1 MKTKY
6 NEIEAR
12 DNMKIKNEVETQ
24 SKVRPKMERI
34 IKTPPVK
41 HKPGIVSRLT
51 VGLLG
56 PEGFKGA
63 AKQVRD
69 DIIGPS
75 IKKLAY
81 DALNTGLYILF
92 FKGEGPPSHNGVGY
106 GRVTSKPRTDYTKRY
121 QTPST
126 SPTSVRSIQRTKMAQ
141 EFEIKDRENAI
152 SVLYTLKEY
161 ADNYNDVPVAIYY
174 DLIGYES
181 SHTDWDYGWTIDT
194 IIKATIVP
202 IAGGWTIKF
211 PPMEVI

>member
-1 MKTKY
+1 M
-6 NEIEAR
+6 
-12 DNMKIKNEVETQ
+12 
-24 SKVRPKMERI
+24 
-34 IKTPPVK
+34 
-41 HKPGIVSRLT
+41 
-51 VGLLG
+51 GLLG

-81 DALNTGLYILF
+81 DALNTGLHILF
-92 FKGEGPPSHNGVGY
+92 YKGEAPPNYNDRGY

-121 QTPST
+121 HTPAA
-126 SPTSVRSIQRTKMAQ
+126 SPTSVRTIQRTKMAQ

-174 DLIGYES
+174 DLIGFES